1 VTNLIGKVFGEM
13 ANESADKTLAI
24 NSMFAAAA
32 GAQAYFAAALQS
44 VTPEVRALLS
54 GFATQKALEHE
65 AMNTYLMQKGWIK
78 PYEEPIQ
85 QLMMSE
91 QQAEEVISKQ

>member
-1 VTNLIGKVFGEM
+1 MTNLIGKVFGEM

-44 VTPEVRALLS
+44 VTP
-54 GFATQKALEHE
+54 
-65 AMNTYLMQKGWIK
+65 
-78 PYEEPIQ
+78 
-85 QLMMSE
+85 
-91 QQAEEVISKQ
+91 